1 MAVMKKKKMA
11 GTSLCNANL
20 KTARDKAKIA
30 MSNPSSVLRSSEK
43 VGRSALLVQLR
54 CNACH
59 GLTVREVIAAMAGPN
74 AGTYRKADLK
84 YDIMNG
90 RLEVLKPGSK
100 AGPLPAA
107 KPRPDCPCSGQP
119 LPAATLDEFFQ
130 FLQCQLRMQSLE
142 YTGNDVVLADKGASS
157 MWPEV
162 KAFVTPNLGA
172 TERWVPY
179 HTILGVHELFL
190 VESVHH
196 RAGWTEKQKFLAIFV
211 FRAHCK
217 RDLFLQAQLPVMSTK
232 TFWQDPVK
240 AFAPGESMEQAII
253 KYRKKTGKPLITNCF
268 RIIPPRVLK
277 DDTANLV
284 RSITTRTQNLLQ
296 VAEAAFPVVKDKS
309 LMPYAKMAKISK
321 MVTEG
326 DGCGDTW
333 AKMLTVCI
341 DLAYPSLRLLESQC
355 DVGTGAAAPLK
366 CLLPKGGPSDKKEA
380 LKALLTIANKAKGTT
395 GKHFWKVLHE
405 VEGHVRSKYK
415 QMPLICAQASTKAG
429 KMTAMTLQVQLC
441 EYRQFRHSIARSKY
455 GLPDDENMR
464 GEPEQAC
471 KPKPEDFMVLDKKTN
486 VMKFEFPSD
495 NKKIPFSVSV
505 KEAKSEKVALRVAS
519 MCFQLLGPDHGMSKN
534 EVEKVRNEMLKDY
547 RHGDDVAND
556 SEAWRFCK
564 ASVPSLVAPNGYRS
578 AVVAFQFKA
587 KDGSSFPLQ
596 VTILAAGGFLQAER
610 ISRLC
615 WTKLNAGMK
624 KDAVVAYRNGLY
636 KQVNGGEKRVPSVD
650 TSKGQPAAK
659 KQRVMSWLGC

>member
-1 MAVMKKKKMA
+1 MAVMKKKRMA
-11 GTSLCNANL
+11 GSSALCAKLKTSRDNAN
-20 KTARDKAKIA
+20 IA
-30 MSNPSSVLRSSEK
+30 ISNPSSVLRSSDK
-43 VGRSALLVQLR
+43 VGKSALLVQLR

-59 GLTVREVIAAMAGPN
+59 GLTVREVIAAMAHNG
-74 AGTYRKADLK
+74 GTYRMADLK

-119 LPAATLDEFFQ
+119 LPAATLDEFLQ
-130 FLQCQLRMQSLE
+130 FLQCQLRMESLE
-142 YTGNDVVLADKGASS
+142 HTGNDVALADKGASS
-157 MWPEV
+157 MWPDV

-232 TFWQDPVK
+232 TFWQDPVE
-240 AFAPGESMEQAII
+240 AFAPGGSMEQAII

-309 LMPYAKMAKISK
+309 LMAYAKMAKISK

-380 LKALLTIANKAKGTT
+380 LKALLTVANKAKGTA
-395 GKHFWKVLHE
+395 GKHFWKVLQE
-405 VEGHVRSKYK
+405 VEAHVRSKYNK
-415 QMPLICAQASTKAG
+415 LPLVCAQASTKAG

-486 VMKFEFPSD
+486 VIKFEFPAD

-519 MCFQLLGPDHGMSKN
+519 MCFQLLGDHGMSKN
-534 EVEKVRNEMLKDY
+534 EVEKFRNEILKDY

-556 SEAWRFCK
+556 SEAWRICK
-564 ASVPSLVAPNGYRS
+564 ASGLTTRD
-578 AVVAFQFKA
+578 AVVAFQFKS

-596 VTILAAGGFLQAER
+596 TTIQAAGGFLQAER

-615 WTKLNAGMK
+615 WTKLTAGMK
-624 KDAVVAYRNGLY
+624 KDAVVEYRNGLY
-636 KQVNGGEKRVPSVD
+636 KRLNGGEKRVHSAD

-659 KQRVMSWLGC
+659 TRRVQ

>member
-1 MAVMKKKKMA
+1 MAVMKKKMA
-11 GTSLCNANL
+11 GTSALCAKLKASRANARV
-20 KTARDKAKIA
+20 AV
-30 MSNPSSVLRSSEK
+30 SNPLSVLRSSEK

-59 GLTVREVIAAMAGPN
+59 GLTVRGVMVTMAQKG
-74 AGTYRKADLK
+74 ATYKMADLK

-100 AGPLPAA
+100 AGPLPEA
-107 KPRPDCPCSGQP
+107 KARPDCPCSGQP
-119 LPAATLDEFFQ
+119 LPDATLDEFFQ

-142 YTGNDVVLADKGASS
+142 HTGNDVALADKGASG

-190 VESVHH
+190 VQSVHH
-196 RAGWTEKQKFLAIFV
+196 RAGWSEKQKFLAMFV

-217 RDLFLQAQLPVMSTK
+217 RDLFLEAQLPIMSTK
-232 TFWQDPVK
+232 AFWQDPVE
-240 AFAPGESMEQAII
+240 AFAPGGSMEQALI
-253 KYRKKTGKPLITNCF
+253 KYRKKTGKPLITSCF
-268 RIIPPRVLK
+268 RIVPPRVLK
-277 DDTANLV
+277 DDTENLV
-284 RSITTRTQNLLQ
+284 RSVTTRTQTLLQ

-309 LMPYAKMAKISK
+309 LMPYAKLAKISK
-321 MVTEG
+321 MITEG

-341 DLAYPSLRLLESQC
+341 DMAYPSLKLLESQC
-355 DVGTGAAAPLK
+355 EVGTGAAAPLK
-366 CLLPKGGPSDKKEA
+366 CLLPKGGPTDKKEA
-380 LKALLTIANKAKGTT
+380 LKALLKIANNAKGAT
-395 GKHFWKVLHE
+395 GKHFWKVLRE
-405 VEGHVRSKYK
+405 VEGHVLTKYK
-415 QMPLICAQASTKAG
+415 KFPLVCAQASTKPG

-455 GLPDDENMR
+455 GLADDENMR
-464 GEPEQAC
+464 GEPEQSC
-471 KPKPEDFMVLDKKTN
+471 KPRPEDFMVFDKKTN
-486 VMKFEFPSD
+486 VIKFEFPSD
-495 NKKIPFSVSV
+495 IKKVPFSVSV
-505 KEAKSEKVALRVAS
+505 KEAKSEKVAIRVAS
-519 MCFQLLGPDHGMSKN
+519 MCFKLLGDHGMTKN
-534 EVEKVRNEMLKDY
+534 EVENFQGELLKDY

-556 SEAWRFCK
+556 SEAWRICK
-564 ASVPSLVAPNGYRS
+564 ASALTTRD
-578 AVVAFQFKA
+578 AVVAFQFKN

-596 VTILAAGGFLQAER
+596 TTVQAAGGILQAER

-624 KDAVVAYRNGLY
+624 KDAVVEYRNGLY
-636 KQVNGGEKRVPSVD
+636 KQLKVAEKRPPSAD
-650 TSKGQPAAK
+650 ASNGQPIAK
-659 KQRVMSWLGC
+659 KRRI